1 MKNLKTMLENLP
13 RNKVCTLRFRQI
25 FPLLGLLFSLCLV
38 LFPYCLLITGKY
50 LVNRVDKVFGCLCD
64 GGSGIRFAALVH
76 RIAR

>member
-13 RNKVCTLRFRQI
+13 CNKVCTLRFRQV
-25 FPLLGLLFSLCLV
+25 FLLLGLLFSLCLV

-50 LVNRVDKVFGCLCD
+50 LVNLINKIFNCLCD
-64 GGSGIRFAALVH
+64 GGSGIRFTALVY